1 MKSMSKVYM
10 AFSADYVHSG
20 HMRIIKEGQKLG
32 ELTVGLLTDEA
43 IARYKKTPTLNYN
56 QRKEVIENLKGV
68 HSIVPQTTPEYTEN
82 LEKIKPDYVVH
93 GDDWKVGFGSKM
105 REDVI
110 NTLKKWG
117 GKLVEL
123 PYTPGLSSSY
133 ITDTL
138 RQNGISSVNRQK
150 SLRHMLSIKPLVRI
164 LEVHNGLCGLIAEKT
179 KIEKDDKIVEFDGM
193 WESSL
198 TDSLSKG
205 KPDNASV
212 DMSSRVSTIEQI
224 LEVTTK
230 PIIVDADNGGLNE
243 HFRFSVRTLE
253 RLGVSAIIIEDKIG
267 PKRNSLFGT
276 EVHQEQDSPD
286 AFAEKIRVGKASQVS
301 PDMMIVARIESLILQ
316 QGMDDALLRA
326 KKYVEAGVDG
336 IMIHSREKTPDEI
349 LEFCQKFRAFS
360 KDIPIIVVPTSYDT
374 ITEDELAKAGVNVV
388 IYANHLLRSAYPS
401 MVKTAETILRS
412 GRASEVREY
421 CLPVKEIINLI
432 PVNED

>member
-164 LEVHNGLCGLIAEKT
+164 LEVHNGLCGLIAEK
-179 KIEKDDKIVEFDGM
+179 
-193 WESSL
+193 
-198 TDSLSKG
+198 
-205 KPDNASV
+205 N
-212 DMSSRVSTIEQI
+212 
-224 LEVTTK
+224 
-230 PIIVDADNGGLNE
+230 
-243 HFRFSVRTLE
+243 
-253 RLGVSAIIIEDKIG
+253 
-267 PKRNSLFGT
+267 
-276 EVHQEQDSPD
+276 QD
-286 AFAEKIRVGKASQVS
+286 
-301 PDMMIVARIESLILQ
+301 
-316 QGMDDALLRA
+316 
-326 KKYVEAGVDG
+326 
-336 IMIHSREKTPDEI
+336 
-349 LEFCQKFRAFS
+349 
-360 KDIPIIVVPTSYDT
+360 
-374 ITEDELAKAGVNVV
+374 
-388 IYANHLLRSAYPS
+388 
-401 MVKTAETILRS
+401 
-412 GRASEVREY
+412 
-421 CLPVKEIINLI
+421 
-432 PVNED
+432 